1 MELPMIKKLL
11 LPLIRSLL
19 TMLTGC
25 VGYDV
30 GINFENP
37 HNGTIVQHIT
47 IGQQLAS
54 LSETEAK
61 KWLRSIEKRSQK
73 LQGKVKKIN
82 SQELLVTIPFSN
94 GAELVK
100 KFNQLFH
107 DEAYS
112 SYSET
117 DNQLTQLDSQVAL
130 KQSNLIFF
138 ERNSLDLTIDLRA
151 LESLSHQE
159 KVTIPLDSLADLEF
173 HLNTPSLA
181 RSISGKTNLQA
192 TKTEQGLIW
201 QLQPCQINHI
211 KALFWLPSPIGIGSG
226 IIILLMITGFAIKYR
241 RFPGIA

>member
-1 MELPMIKKLL
+1 MTKKLL
-11 LPLIRSLL
+11 LSLILSLV

-25 VGYDV
+25 VDYDV
-30 GINFENP
+30 GINFQHP

-82 SQELLVTIPFSN
+82 SQELLVTIPFGN
-94 GAELVK
+94 GAELVS

-107 DEAYS
+107 NEAYS
-112 SYSET
+112 NYSET

-130 KQSNLIFF
+130 KQSNLILF

-159 KVTIPLDSLADLEF
+159 KVTIPVESLADLEF
-173 HLNTPSLA
+173 HLNTPSLT
-181 RSISGKTNLQA
+181 RSVSGKTNLQA
-192 TKTEQGLIW
+192 TKTEEGLIW
-201 QLQPCQINHI
+201 QLQPGQINHI
-211 KALFWLPSPIGIGSG
+211 KAVFWLPSPVGIGAG

>member
-1 MELPMIKKLL
+1 MTKKLL
-11 LPLIRSLL
+11 LSLILSLV

-25 VGYDV
+25 VDYDV
-30 GINFENP
+30 GINFQHP

-94 GAELVK
+94 GTELVS
-100 KFNQLFH
+100 KFNKLFH
-107 DEAYS
+107 NEAYS

-130 KQSNLIFF
+130 KQSNLILF

-159 KVTIPLDSLADLEF
+159 KVTIPVESLADLEF
-173 HLNTPSLA
+173 HLNTPSLT
-181 RSISGKTNLQA
+181 RSVSGKTNLQA
-192 TKTEQGLIW
+192 TKTEEGLIW
-201 QLQPCQINHI
+201 QLQPGQINHI
-211 KALFWLPSPIGIGSG
+211 KAVFWLPSPVGIGAG

>member
-1 MELPMIKKLL
+1 MTKKLL
-11 LPLIRSLL
+11 LSLILSLV
-19 TMLTGC
+19 TMLTGR
-25 VGYDV
+25 VDYDV
-30 GINFENP
+30 GINFQHP

-82 SQELLVTIPFSN
+82 SQELLVTIPFGN
-94 GAELVK
+94 GAELVS

-107 DEAYS
+107 NEAYS
-112 SYSET
+112 NYSET

-130 KQSNLIFF
+130 KQSNLILF

-159 KVTIPLDSLADLEF
+159 KVTIPVESLADLEF
-173 HLNTPSLA
+173 HLNTPSLT
-181 RSISGKTNLQA
+181 RSVSGKTNLQA
-192 TKTEQGLIW
+192 TKTEEGLIW
-201 QLQPCQINHI
+201 QLQPGQINHI
-211 KALFWLPSPIGIGSG
+211 KAVFWLPSPVGIGAG

>member
-1 MELPMIKKLL
+1 MIKKLL
-11 LPLIRSLL
+11 LPLILSLL

-30 GINFENP
+30 GINFHNP

-54 LSETEAK
+54 LTETETR

-94 GAELVK
+94 GAELVS

-107 DEAYS
+107 NEAYS
-112 SYSET
+112 SDSET
-117 DNQLTQLDSQVAL
+117 PDRVNSLTQLDSQVAL

-151 LESLSHQE
+151 LDTLSHQE
-159 KVTIPLDSLADLEF
+159 KVTIPVDSLADLEF
-173 HLNTPSLA
+173 HLNTPSI
-181 RSISGKTNLQA
+181 SHTISGKNNLQA
-192 TKTEQGLIW
+192 TKTDKGLVW
-201 QLQPCQINHI
+201 QLKPGQINHI
-211 KALFWLPSPIGIGSG
+211 RAVFWLPSPVGIGAG
-226 IIILLMITGFAIKYR
+226 VIIVLMILGFVVKYR